1 MCVCLPLPLNLS
13 LVNFCVR
20 ALVPTLTLCY
30 NCVCLFAYLLVCLF
44 VCLLVCLFA
53 CLFVFAFR
61 NMLDFDFE
69 KLCSVTMSNQN
80 VYACLVCGKYFQGRG
95 RGTHA
100 YTHSLEAGHHVYI
113 NLNTLKVSFPSQPMA
128 LLSNACVSASFLPF
142 QTCPFS
148 SFALCVLCQFYCLPD
163 NYEVIDSSLDD
174 IKVRLCGDF
183 GVFCALSLSLSV
195 GVCGCVWVWVG
206 VGVCGC
212 GCGCPRVQATGG
224 TAFDVSCPPR
234 VLCAVCAV
242 PRVFKRLHQEAGPGR
257 QVLTRSRRHTLPS
270 RQVVCV
276 CVYVLCVCLLCVCL
290 FVVLCVVV
298 G

>member
-1 MCVCLPLPLNLS
+1 
-13 LVNFCVR
+13 
-20 ALVPTLTLCY
+20 
-30 NCVCLFAYLLVCLF
+30 
-44 VCLLVCLFA
+44 
-53 CLFVFAFR
+53 
-61 NMLDFDFE
+61 MLDFDFE

-142 QTCPFS
+142 QTCP
-148 SFALCVLCQFYCLPD
+148 LCVLCQFYCLPD

-183 GVFCALSLSLSV
+183 GVFCALSLSLSLW
-195 GVCGCVWVWVG
+195 VC

-212 GCGCPRVQATGG
+212 GWVWVCVGVGVGAPVCKQRVVQLLTSLVRLVFSAQFVLYPVYSKDYIKKLDQVGKYSRALDG
-224 TAFDVSCPPR
+224 TRYLPGK
-234 VLCAVCAV
+234 LC
-242 PRVFKRLHQEAGPGR
+242 
-257 QVLTRSRRHTLPS
+257 
-270 RQVVCV
+270 VCV
-276 CVYVLCVCLLCVCL
+276 CMCVVCL
-290 FVVLCVVV
+290 FVVCVFVCCVVCCRWLNAV
-298 G
+298 GMRLCGLLIVVLFPLRCAVQEWLA